1 MREKTPIFNTPGVV
15 LRATDVGDRDRMLTL
30 LTPEYGKLS
39 VYARGVRKIT
49 SGSLPAAQLFAYAK
63 YSLRRGTQN
72 CYLNEAAI
80 EETFLDLASSIEGA
94 ALASYLCEA
103 ADELSPP
110 DMEAADMV
118 QLVLN
123 TLWTIAR
130 GTRPLHIIKGAFEL
144 RAAAIAGYM
153 PDLSGCCACGCESCT
168 KNRMMLD
175 IMNGRL
181 LCDTCYE
188 QLYKPQIDAYAGQD
202 PRFVTAPLTDEY
214 GQAVLFR
221 RLDGGALDAMRYVL
235 LTAPKRQFSFT
246 AEGESAV
253 LFSDACETY
262 LLHHI
267 GHGYKTLSFYKS
279 LQKVYQSL

>member
-1 MREKTPIFNTPGVV
+1 MQEKSPIFNTPGVV
-15 LRATDVGDRDRMLTL
+15 LRATDVGDKDRMLTL

-39 VYARGVRKIT
+39 VFARGVRKIT

-63 YSLRRGTQN
+63 YTLRRGTQN

-80 EETFLDLASSIEGA
+80 EETFLGLTASIEGT
-94 ALASYLCEA
+94 ALSSYLCEV
-103 ADELSPP
+103 ADELSLP
-110 DMEAADMV
+110 DTEGAEMM

-130 GTRPLHIIKGAFEL
+130 AARPLYLVKGAFEL
-144 RAAAIAGYM
+144 RAASIAGYM
-153 PDLSGCCACGCESCT
+153 PDLSGCCSCAAT
-168 KNRMMLD
+168 EAERMMFD

-181 LCDTCYE
+181 LCEHCYNA
-188 QLYKPQIDAYAGQD
+188 LYKAQIDAYAAQD
-202 PRFVTAPLTDEY
+202 LRFVDAPLTDEY
-214 GQAVLFR
+214 GQTVLFR

-235 LTAPKRQFSFT
+235 YTEPKRQFSF
-246 AEGESAV
+246 AADGESAV

-267 GHGYKTLSFYKS
+267 GHGYKTLNFYKS
-279 LQKVYQSL
+279 L